1 MNATVLTQTQQTS
14 TKNAPS
20 VSKTDAASEQKSVK
34 RNQFESFNAFKEFI
48 RDSFINGSGVDPELF
63 DACVE
68 FHQDFEELD
77 GGEWEAP
84 IHEALGWEY
93 KKGSRSKTQPLYAAF
108 LKNEDGSI
116 WQAIVSIYDE
126 DKDRPYRYFAPT
138 NNGDR
143 AFLPPVPYNFRV
155 KIAKRYGISDV
166 PEDGSFWE
174 WLREQGIKIPL
185 IITEGA
191 KKALCGLSM
200 GYALIALYGCQCGA
214 KTKNKDGKPT
224 TPYLIEDLQ
233 KFTLN
238 PIWLLAFD
246 RDNKAKAKKAVA
258 AGRKRLKAAL
268 LTNDCLLF
276 DIVWEPEEGKGLD
289 DLVMNEGS
297 WAWDAAYLKT
307 IEKLEKQFKNDKN
320 HSNTETKKISQSRMS
335 KEIAD
340 KYRSKLAWHDGNKAW
355 YWYEDKIPGTWTE
368 VPEIIVGSL
377 VFEELEQAIGLTF
390 EHSKVVGTVRSLKY
404 HLKLVEWEVM
414 PGYVCL
420 QDCVLDV
427 NTLKTYPHQPGYR
440 FLNSLPYKWSDRD
453 IGCDK
458 IKQWLLETCEG
469 REEWVQVLRA
479 AMKATVTE
487 RSDLQRYM
495 ELIGYGGSGKGTIL
509 RLVMQLVGKNNV
521 AVTNLKQLENNR
533 FETAN
538 FYGKKLI
545 VITDS
550 EQYTGDVSVLK
561 KITGQDELRYEKK
574 GVQQTS
580 GFRFPGMVWIA
591 ANEAMQS
598 KDYTSGLRR
607 RRLSM
612 PFNRV
617 IPPHLRID
625 LEPEFKP
632 FLSGLLAWV
641 LEMPNS
647 EVEEY
652 VRNTDKKVKSL
663 ASYKEEVLLETNPV
677 AQWADNC
684 LYVNPDASTFVGNK
698 TQDPE
703 RYLFANYSKWCS
715 ENGYTPL
722 AHIRFSKTLVELF
735 QTHLGNLDVTRH
747 RGNKGTYIKGISL
760 KLRGNQHLP
769 NPITGNLEEAV
780 TVSDSRSDS
789 SVTDKVTAELPA
801 SDRFDSSDGCFI
813 KNNDENNF
821 QKNILDDFELR
832 ENGSQNKN
840 VDELDKRQTTH
851 QKQKNNELNKRTKI
865 AAKPSQPSKPYTQ
878 SDTNYHTNRHSTVT
892 DTVTPDNQTVTPYNS
907 DCNQSPSPS
916 EKSQS
921 NQEKMVEVW
930 DNQYELGKLVLEIP
944 ENELISITANYTPSQ
959 IKHIKDAANR
969 AWQVGLNRDAEYN
982 GERVEIME
990 AGNGSRQIKV
1000 RTQGGSLLKV
1010 KRGNL
1015 QPWLGI

>member
-1 MNATVLTQTQQTS
+1 MNATVSTQKQQTS
-14 TKNAPS
+14 SNRLNDKHYLECVTKRGLDPAWIAANCRT
-20 VSKTDAASEQKSVK
+20 VTIEEASEQLGYTAKSAGIWLEGHNFVGQLRPDK
-34 RNQFESFNAFKEFI
+34 AWRSTETPKEKAPKYRNPLGEYDASLAN
-48 RDSFINGSGVDPELF
+48 NPHNPEYWEKL
-63 DACVE
+63 D
-68 FHQDFEELD
+68 EL
-77 GGEWEAP
+77 A
-84 IHEALGWEY
+84 
-93 KKGSRSKTQPLYAAF
+93 
-108 LKNEDGSI
+108 SI
-116 WQAIVSIYDE
+116 CYIID
-126 DKDRPYRYFAPT
+126 DRPCLVLTEGLFKAIAGCSNEIPT
-138 NNGDR
+138 
-143 AFLPPVPYNFRV
+143 
-155 KIAKRYGISDV
+155 ISIPGV
-166 PEDGSFWE
+166 
-174 WLREQGIKIPL
+174 EQGLTP
-185 IITEGA
+185 
-191 KKALCGLSM
+191 S
-200 GYALIALYGCQCGA
+200 
-214 KTKNKDGKPT
+214 KDDPQGKRF
-224 TPYLIEDLQ
+224 LVAILER
-233 KFTLN
+233 FARASFGF
-238 PIWLLAFD
+238 ILAFD
-246 RDNKAKAKKAVA
+246 ADSITNKNVCWAQLKLAHQLKK
-258 AGRKRLKAAL
+258 
-268 LTNDCLLF
+268 F
-276 DIVWEPEEGKGLD
+276 DVPIYSVTGLWSMEEGKGMD
-289 DLVMNEGS
+289 DYIQNNG
-297 WAWDAAYLKT
+297 ADAFRKEVLARAQT
-307 IEKLEKQFKNDKN
+307 IEQWEKQFKDNNGD
-320 HSNTETKKISQSRMS
+320 TQTRKISQARMS

-355 YWYEDKIPGTWTE
+355 YWYEDKIKGVWTE
-368 VPEIIVGSL
+368 VPEVVVGSL
-377 VFEELEQAIGLTF
+377 VFEELELAIGLTF
-390 EHSKVVGTVRSLKY
+390 EHSKVLGTMRSVKY

-427 NTLKTYPHQPGYR
+427 NTLLTYPHEPGYR

-458 IKQWLLETCEG
+458 IKKWLLETCEG
-469 REEWVQVLRA
+469 RSEWVEVLRA

-487 RSDLQRYM
+487 RGDLQRYM

-509 RLVMQLVGKNNV
+509 RLVTQLVGKNNV
-521 AVTNLKQLENNR
+521 AVTDLKQLENNR

-617 IPPHLRID
+617 IPPHLRRD
-625 LEPEFKP
+625 LEEDFKP
-632 FLSGLLAWV
+632 FLPGLLAWV

-652 VRNTDKKVKSL
+652 VRNTDNLVKSL

-684 LYVNPDASTFVGNK
+684 LYVNESASTFVGNK
-698 TQDPE
+698 NQNPE
-703 RYLFANYSKWCS
+703 EYLFANYSKWCAD
-715 ENGYTPL
+715 NGYTPL

-760 KLRGNQHLP
+760 KLPGNQHLP
-769 NPITGNLEEAV
+769 RPITGDLEETV

-789 SVTDKVTAELPA
+789 SVTDKVTVENPT
-801 SDRFDSSDGCFI
+801 SDG
-813 KNNDENNF
+813 
-821 QKNILDDFELR
+821 FEQSDGYLR
-832 ENGSQNKN
+832 ENQYKN
-840 VDELDKRQTTH
+840 SRHQVVDDDPSKTAENAGK
-851 QKQKNNELNKRTKI
+851 
-865 AAKPSQPSKPYTQ
+865 ASQPSKSTTAGNT
-878 SDTNYHTNRHSTVT
+878 SHHETVT
-892 DTVTPDNQTVTPYNS
+892 DCNTNCHEPS
-907 DCNQSPSPS
+907 SESEENQSTI
-916 EKSQS
+916 QRI
-921 NQEKMVEVW
+921 VEIW

-944 ENELISITANYTPSQ
+944 ENELILITANYTNVQ
-959 IKHIKDAANR
+959 IKHIKDAANY
-969 AWQVGLNRDAEYN
+969 AWQIGLNRDADYN

-990 AGNGSRQIKV
+990 ARSGSREVKV
-1000 RTQGGSLLKV
+1000 RTQGGSLIKV

-1015 QPWLGI
+1015 RPWLGI

>member
-1 MNATVLTQTQQTS
+1 MVCYVSTQTQQHDTNS
-14 TKNAPS
+14 APA
-20 VSKTDAASEQKSVK
+20 VSKTDAALQNKSALPY
-34 RNQFESFNAFKEFI
+34 QFDNFDAFKEFI

-68 FHQDFEELD
+68 FHEEFEELD

-93 KKGSRSKTQPLYAAF
+93 KRGSRSKTQPLYAAF

-116 WQAIVSIYDE
+116 WQAIVSIYDS
-126 DKDRPYRYFAPT
+126 DKERPYRYFAPKD
-138 NNGDR
+138 NGDR
-143 AFLPPVPYNFRV
+143 AFLPPVPYNFRL

-174 WLREQGIKIPL
+174 WVREQGIKIQL
-185 IITEGA
+185 TITEGA

-200 GYALIALYGCQCGA
+200 GYILIALYGCQCGA
-214 KTKNKDGKPT
+214 KIKDKDGLPVK
-224 TPYLIEDLQ
+224 PYLIEDLQ

-238 PIWLLAFD
+238 PIWFLAFD
-246 RDNKAKAKKAVA
+246 RDNKVKAKKAVA

-268 LTNDCLLF
+268 LSNDCLLF

-307 IEKLEKQFKNDKN
+307 IEKLEKQFKN
-320 HSNTETKKISQSRMS
+320 HSSSTETKKISQSRMS

-340 KYRSKLAWHDGNKAW
+340 KYRNKLAWHDGNKAW
-355 YWYEDKIPGTWTE
+355 YWYEDKIPGVWTE
-368 VPEIIVGSL
+368 VPEVVVGSL

-390 EHSKVVGTVRSLKY
+390 EHSKVLGTMRSLKY
-404 HLKLVEWEVM
+404 HLKIIEWEVM

-453 IGCDK
+453 IGCEK
-458 IKQWLLETCEG
+458 IKEWLLETCEG

-538 FYGKKLI
+538 FYGKKMI

-580 GFRFPGMVWIA
+580 GFRFPGIVWLA

-617 IPPHLRID
+617 IPPHLRRD
-625 LEPEFKP
+625 LEQEFKP
-632 FLSGLLAWV
+632 FLPGLLAWV

-684 LYVNPDASTFVGNK
+684 LYVNESALTFVGNK
-698 TQDPE
+698 NQDPL
-703 RYLFANYSKWCS
+703 RYLFANYSKWCA

-735 QTHLGNLDVTRH
+735 QTHLGNLNVTRH

-760 KLRGNQHLP
+760 KLPGLQHLP
-769 NPITGNLEEAV
+769 RPITGNLEETV
-780 TVSDSRSDS
+780 TVSDSRGDS
-789 SVTDKVTAELPA
+789 SVTDKVTAENPA
-801 SDRFDSSDGCFI
+801 SDGFYKNDSCFI
-813 KNNDENNF
+813 RNDDENNL
-821 QKNILDDFELR
+821 QKIVLHELDKDETS
-832 ENGSQNKN
+832 SQNQIQ
-840 VDELDKRQTTH
+840 DELDKHQTSH

-865 AAKPSQPSKPYTQ
+865 AAKPSQPSKPFTA
-878 SDTNYHTNRHSTVT
+878 SDTNRHTNRHSTVT
-892 DTVTPDNQTVTPYNS
+892 PTVTPDNETVTPYNG
-907 DCNQSPSPS
+907 DCNQSFSPE

-930 DNQYELGKLVLEIP
+930 DLKYELGKLVLEIKTS
-944 ENELISITANYTPSQ
+944 ELISITANYTPEQ
-959 IKHIKDAANR
+959 IKHIKDAANH
-969 AWQVGLNRDAEYN
+969 AWQVGLNRDADYI

-1000 RTQGGSLLKV
+1000 RTQGGGLLKV

-1015 QPWLGI
+1015 RPWLGI